1 MKKNYLRLLSISLA
15 VAMSVG
21 FVSCKGD
28 DDDGNDPDDEKVVSG
43 VAEKFIGVWRANG
56 YGDVFIFLPNGLCEE
71 YHDFFS
77 SGPGRFLSE
86 WTYDES
92 TKQLATTLD
101 GNGWTVSMI
110 TNEAWT
116 GISLKRGKS
125 VTYERANNYFF
136 TAFLYK
142 MDDSWTGEMSLDL
155 QPNYSATYIVN
166 GYMGAYSPLVSA
178 TNDNIKI
185 TKDNIIASN
194 VTLQAYVSKSNTV
207 SVYGDGKIID
217 VFTGNI
223 TISNYGKK
231 NAKLT
236 IDGTVI
242 ATGGKINKT
251 YGARKYIKDKAIVP
265 VEE

>member
-15 VAMSVG
+15 VAMSFG

-28 DDDGNDPDDEKVVSG
+28 DDDGNDPGDEKVVSG

-56 YGDVFIFLPNGLCEE
+56 YGDEFFFLPNGLCEE

-116 GISLKRGKS
+116 GISLKKGKS

-136 TAFLYK
+136 TAFLYM

-155 QPNYSATYIVN
+155 QPNYHASYIH
-166 GYMGAYSPLVSA
+166 YYFTPLVSA

-194 VTLQAYVSKSNTV
+194 VTLQAYVYEGSSINGKSK
-207 SVYGDGKIID
+207 D
-217 VFTGNI
+217 VFTGNF

-231 NAKLT
+231 NAKMT
-236 IDGTVI
+236 MDGTII

>member
-28 DDDGNDPDDEKVVSG
+28 DDDGNDPGDEKVVSG

-56 YGDVFIFLPNGLCEE
+56 YGDGFFFLPNGLCEE

-101 GNGWTVSMI
+101 GNSWTVSMI

-116 GISLKRGKS
+116 GISLKDGKS

-136 TAFLYK
+136 TAFLYM

-155 QPNYSATYIVN
+155 QPNYHASYIH
-166 GYMGAYSPLVSA
+166 YYFTPLVSA

-185 TKDNIIASN
+185 TKDNTIASN
-194 VTLQAYVSKSNTV
+194 VTLQAYVYEGSSINGKSK
-207 SVYGDGKIID
+207 D
-217 VFTGNI
+217 VFTGNF

-231 NAKLT
+231 NAKMT
-236 IDGTVI
+236 MDGTII

>member
-28 DDDGNDPDDEKVVSG
+28 DGDGNDAGDEKVVSG
-43 VAEKFIGVWRANG
+43 VAEKFIGVWRSHNG
-56 YGDVFIFLPNGLCEE
+56 GERYIFLPEGLCEE
-71 YHDFFS
+71 YRDFY
-77 SGPGRFLSE
+77 GKGHKLCD

-92 TKQLATTLD
+92 TRQLATTLS
-101 GNGWTVSMI
+101 GNSWTVSMI

-116 GISLKRGKS
+116 GISLKGGKS
-125 VTYERANNYFF
+125 VTYERANNYFL
-136 TAFLYK
+136 TAFLDK
-142 MDDSWTGEMSLDL
+142 MDRGWTEEMSLDL

-166 GYMGAYSPLVSA
+166 GHMGVYDPLVSA

-194 VTLQAYVSKSNTV
+194 VTLQAFVEEVGVGFDYNGKSK
-207 SVYGDGKIID
+207 D

-231 NAKLT
+231 NAKMT
-236 IDGTVI
+236 MDGTII

-251 YGARKYIKDKAIVP
+251 YGATHYIKNKTVVS

>member
-28 DDDGNDPDDEKVVSG
+28 DGDEKVVSG

-56 YGDVFIFLPNGLCEE
+56 YGDEFFFLPNGLCEE

-101 GNGWTVSMI
+101 GNSWTVSMI

-116 GISLKRGKS
+116 GISLKGGKS
-125 VTYERANNYFF
+125 VTYERDNNYFL
-136 TAFLYK
+136 TAFLDM

-155 QPNYSATYIVN
+155 QPNYHASYIH
-166 GYMGAYSPLVSA
+166 YYFTPLVSA

-194 VTLQAYVSKSNTV
+194 VTLQAYVFNNESITPIGGETKN
-207 SVYGDGKIID
+207 
-217 VFTGNI
+217 VFKGNV

-251 YGARKYIKDKAIVP
+251 YGAREYIKNKTRVS

>member
-15 VAMSVG
+15 VAMSFG

-28 DDDGNDPDDEKVVSG
+28 DDDGNDPGDEKVVSG

-56 YGDVFIFLPNGLCEE
+56 YGDGFFFLPNGLCEE

-92 TKQLATTLD
+92 TKQLATTLS
-101 GNGWTVSMI
+101 GNSWTVSMI

-116 GISLKRGKS
+116 GISLKDGKS
-125 VTYERANNYFF
+125 VTYKRDNNYFL
-136 TAFLYK
+136 TAFLDM

-166 GYMGAYSPLVSA
+166 GYMVAYTPLVSA

-194 VTLQAYVSKSNTV
+194 VTLQAYVFNNESIMQKGGET
-207 SVYGDGKIID
+207 KD
-217 VFTGNI
+217 VFTGNV

-231 NAKLT
+231 NAKMT
-236 IDGTVI
+236 MDGTII

-251 YGARKYIKDKAIVP
+251 YGARKYIKDKAIGP

>member
-28 DDDGNDPDDEKVVSG
+28 DGDGNDVGDENKVSG
-43 VAEKFIGVWRANG
+43 VAEKFIGVWDSNHH
-56 YGDVFIFLPNGLCEE
+56 GDNYIFLPDGSCLD
-71 YHDFFS
+71 YGHFFLEKK
-77 SGPGRFLSE
+77 LSE

-92 TKQLATTLD
+92 TKQLATTLS
-101 GNGWTVSMI
+101 GNSWTVSMI

-116 GISLKRGKS
+116 GISLKDGKS
-125 VTYERANNYFF
+125 VTYTRDNESFL
-136 TAFLYK
+136 TAILYI
-142 MDDSWTGEMSLDL
+142 MDRGWTEEMSLDL
-155 QPNYSATYIVN
+155 QPNYYATYI
-166 GYMGAYSPLVSA
+166 YDMRTYSLVSA

-194 VTLQAYVSKSNTV
+194 VTLKAYVSKSNTV
-207 SVYGDGKIID
+207 SVYGDEKKD
-217 VFTGNI
+217 VFTGNV

-231 NAKLT
+231 NAKMT
-236 IDGTVI
+236 MDGTII

>member
-15 VAMSVG
+15 VAMSFS

-28 DDDGNDPDDEKVVSG
+28 DDDGNDPGDEKVVSG

-56 YGDVFIFLPNGLCEE
+56 YGDGFFFLPNGLCEE

-92 TKQLATTLD
+92 TKQLATTLS
-101 GNGWTVSMI
+101 GNSWTVSMI

-116 GISLKRGKS
+116 GISLKDGKS
-125 VTYERANNYFF
+125 VTYKRDNNYFL
-136 TAFLYK
+136 TAFLDM

-155 QPNYSATYIVN
+155 QPNYNASYIH
-166 GYMGAYSPLVSA
+166 YYFTPLVSA

-194 VTLQAYVSKSNTV
+194 VTLQAFVYEGSSINGKSK
-207 SVYGDGKIID
+207 D
-217 VFTGNI
+217 VFTGNF

-231 NAKLT
+231 NAKMT
-236 IDGTVI
+236 MDGTII

>member
-15 VAMSVG
+15 VAMSFG

-28 DDDGNDPDDEKVVSG
+28 DGDGNDDGDENKVSG

-56 YGDVFIFLPNGLCEE
+56 YGDEFFFLPNGLCEE

-116 GISLKRGKS
+116 GISLKKGKS

-136 TAFLYK
+136 TAFLYM

-155 QPNYSATYIVN
+155 QPNYHASYIH
-166 GYMGAYSPLVSA
+166 YYFTPLVSA

-194 VTLQAYVSKSNTV
+194 VTLQAYVYEGSSINGKSK
-207 SVYGDGKIID
+207 D
-217 VFTGNI
+217 VFTGNF

-231 NAKLT
+231 NAKMT
-236 IDGTVI
+236 MDGTII

>member
-28 DDDGNDPDDEKVVSG
+28 DGDGNKVSG
-43 VAEKFIGVWRANG
+43 VAEKFIGVWDSNHH
-56 YGDVFIFLPNGLCEE
+56 GDNYIFLPDGSCLD
-71 YHDFFS
+71 YGHFF
-77 SGPGRFLSE
+77 FEKKLSE
-86 WTYDES
+86 WIYDES
-92 TKQLATTLD
+92 TKQLATTLS
-101 GNGWTVSMI
+101 GNSWTVSMI

-116 GISLKRGKS
+116 GISLKDGKS
-125 VTYERANNYFF
+125 VTYTRDNESFL
-136 TAFLYK
+136 TAILNI
-142 MDDSWTGEMSLDL
+142 MDRGWTEEMSLDL
-155 QPNYSATYIVN
+155 QPNYYATYIYDTRTN
-166 GYMGAYSPLVSA
+166 SLVSA

-194 VTLQAYVSKSNTV
+194 VTLQAYVYEGSSINGKSK
-207 SVYGDGKIID
+207 D

-231 NAKLT
+231 NAKMT
-236 IDGTVI
+236 MDGTII

>member
-15 VAMSVG
+15 VAMSFG

-56 YGDVFIFLPNGLCEE
+56 YGDGFIFLPNGLCEE

-116 GISLKRGKS
+116 GISLKGGKS

-136 TAFLYK
+136 TAFLYM

-155 QPNYSATYIVN
+155 QPNYHASYIH
-166 GYMGAYSPLVSA
+166 YYFTPLVSA

-194 VTLQAYVSKSNTV
+194 VTLQAFVYEGSSFNGKSK
-207 SVYGDGKIID
+207 D
-217 VFTGNI
+217 VFTGNF

-231 NAKLT
+231 NAKMT
-236 IDGTVI
+236 MDGTII

-251 YGARKYIKDKAIVP
+251 YGAKEYIKDKAIVP